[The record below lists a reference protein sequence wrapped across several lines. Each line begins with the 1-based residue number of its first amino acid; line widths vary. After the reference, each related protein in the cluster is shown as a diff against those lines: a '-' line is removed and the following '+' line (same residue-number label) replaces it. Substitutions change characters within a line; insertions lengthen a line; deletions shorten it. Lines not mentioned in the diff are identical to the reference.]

1 MKVTTIATIAP
12 IDISPLPAPE
22 TGVVWPLPVYVAVEL
37 GPPALRVLDP
47 PEF

>member
-12 IDISPLPAPE
+12 VDISPFSTPE
-22 TGVVWPLPVYVAVEL
+22 TGVVLPVYVAVEL